1 MTVVVTFQ
9 RFANWRNDTAIY
21 SQNSDDDFGEL
32 IMEIISRPI
41 RDEQK
46 EIDLDF
52 ISAFDRCPK
61 DHAVFVYETEIP
73 AHELIEYE
81 DTFYVE
87 KHDSFNL
94 VYATP
99 VDFPD

>member
-9 RFANWRNDTAIY
+9 RFANWKDDIAIY

-32 IMEIISRPI
+32 VAEVISNPI
-41 RDEQK
+41 RNEQK
-46 EIDLDF
+46 QIDFDF
-52 ISAFDRCPK
+52 VAAFDRCPR
-61 DHAVFVYETEIP
+61 DHAIFVYETEIP
-73 AHELIEYE
+73 AHELIEHE

-87 KHDSFNL
+87 KHDNFNL

-99 VDFPD
+99 VGFPD